1 MITEHAVLPVTPG
14 QEDDFE
20 LAFAQARGIIGAA
33 QGCLG
38 VTLSRSVE
46 SPSSYLLLVEWESVE
61 AHMVGFRASEAFQEW
76 RALLH
81 HFYATPPVVEHFEVV
96 GSEAR

>member
-1 MITEHAVLPVTPG
+1 VLPVTPG

-33 QGCLG
+33 PGCLG

-61 AHMVGFRASEAFQEW
+61 DHMIGFRESEAFQEW

-81 HFYATPPVVEHFEVV
+81 HFYEPMPVVEHFQVV
-96 GSEAR
+96 SAGSP